1 MNNVANEKHKCPIC
15 EKYVFEEENSF
26 DICPY
31 CGWEDDGVQY
41 DDKKYWGG
49 ANEFSQVD
57 YKKTY
62 EEIIKKNPDF
72 YWERD
77 YKTVN
82 FGKEVEE
89 KHFCPVCKKTEFD
102 SLDSHKQ
109 CKYCG
114 WIDNMTQ
121 EKYPDFK
128 NSSNELSLEEY
139 KENYNRLVSENEN
152 YEWSEDN

>member
-1 MNNVANEKHKCPIC
+1 MVNTNVLSA
-15 EKYVFEEENSF
+15 ENT
-26 DICPY
+26 CL
-31 CGWEDDGVQY
+31 
-41 DDKKYWGG
+41 K
-49 ANEFSQVD
+49 
-57 YKKTY
+57 KKTPLIY
-62 EEIIKKNPDF
+62 AHIVDGKMMEYNMMIKNIGEEIIKKNPDF